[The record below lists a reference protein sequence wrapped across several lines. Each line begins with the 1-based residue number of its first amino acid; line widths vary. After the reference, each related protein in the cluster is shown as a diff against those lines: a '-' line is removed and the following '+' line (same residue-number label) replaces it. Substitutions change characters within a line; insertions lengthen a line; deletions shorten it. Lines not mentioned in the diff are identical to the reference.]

1 MTGRVGSIT
10 DIPYGRVFRVISCA
24 GISTPNVAYGG
35 PDGRT
40 LYITESQ
47 TGSILQAKMPA
58 PGQTLFSHS

>member
-1 MTGRVGSIT
+1 
-10 DIPYGRVFRVISCA
+10 VISCA